1 MNPFASKSTFLAV
14 CVLALAGA
22 GCSSSSANGGNPAD
36 AGAGDATRPEDSA
49 VPLDAAGQQDHAA
62 SDAGSAEDGGESDA
76 GEAGVWCAPP
86 SNKTASCGT
95 CIGSS
100 CENAWCTCLEDPEN
114 VDDAGA
120 SGCIRYVACV
130 ETCVATD
137 AGSPTACLQTICAVA
152 PTTTSEQHAGQEF
165 VDCLVQYCAADC
177 VQ

>member
-1 MNPFASKSTFLAV
+1 MTPFASKSTFLV
-14 CVLALAGA
+14 SCVLALAGA
-22 GCSSSSANGGNPAD
+22 GCSSSAGNSSVSTD
-36 AGAGDATRPEDSA
+36 AGAGDATRPEDTGA
-49 VPLDAAGQQDHAA
+49 PADATGQQDHAA
-62 SDAGSAEDGGESDA
+62 GDTGSPADGAEGDA

-86 SNKTASCGT
+86 PNKTAACGT

-100 CENAWCTCLEDPEN
+100 CENAWCTCLQDPEN

-120 SGCIRYVACV
+120 SGCIRYVGCV

-177 VQ
+177 VE